1 MIRKLGRKIG
11 MAALAASAIVALTAT
26 TTTWAADKPVFGLV
40 MSFSGWFAP
49 IDADTIAGAKLAV
62 AEINAAGGVLG
73 QPIEIVEF
81 DNKS

>member
-1 MIRKLGRKIG
+1 MVRKIG
-11 MAALAASAIVALTAT
+11 MAALAAASISALSAMTAS
-26 TTTWAADKPVFGLV
+26 AADKPVFGLV

-73 QPIEIVEF
+73 QIGRAHV
-81 DNKS
+81 